1 MRPSPANVFGPGSIA
16 MQICPHCELGGP
28 DLVTEVLAQARL
40 AIDHGFDGVTLAEHP
55 GGFAGY
61 QPDPVQLAGWLL
73 ADMPSGWVAPGP
85 VILPLRAA
93 RLVARDLA
101 WLGARWPGRVG
112 VGVAAGALPAD
123 FALLGVPTGDL
134 THRFARGLA
143 GLAVALRDAAAE
155 DPAGGAVGDAPV
167 PSAAESP
174 VPLISSAANVRAA
187 RLAARHG
194 TGLAVE
200 ASAAPGWIR
209 QLTRAYR
216 AAGGPGPVCITCAV
230 WLGSPSPA
238 WLDSR
243 CGEAI
248 ATADADELA
257 CRVAAAVWVSGAES
271 VSLRVHEAGVAPDMA
286 RDQIIRLGQE
296 VLPRLRRA
304 IAPVAGHAGLPDV
317 S

>member
-1 MRPSPANVFGPGSIA
+1 MR
-16 MQICPHCELGGP
+16 ICPHCELSAP
-28 DLVTEVLAQARL
+28 DLVMEVLAQARL
-40 AIDHGFDGVTLAEHP
+40 AVDHGFDGITLAEPP
-55 GGFAGY
+55 GSFAAY

-73 ADMPSGWVAPGP
+73 ADMPAGWVAPGP
-85 VILPLRAA
+85 LVLPLRAA
-93 RLVARDLA
+93 RLVAGDVAR
-101 WLGARWPGRVG
+101 LGVRFPGRVG
-112 VGVAAGALPAD
+112 VGVAAGAIPAD
-123 FALLGVPTGDL
+123 LALLGAPTGGL

-143 GLAVALRDAAAE
+143 QLAAALRAAAE
-155 DPAGGAVGDAPV
+155 DPAGGAVGGAPV
-167 PSAAESP
+167 PSAAGSP